1 MHPGEILDAGR
12 GIEEGCK
19 GGMLAGVCMASDK
32 PLLRDVRDILSARNL
47 DRILLGY
54 RFFEQVDW
62 EFCFFF
68 GPICLRTLILTYLL
82 EDT

>member
-1 MHPGEILDAGR
+1 
-12 GIEEGCK
+12 
-19 GGMLAGVCMASDK
+19 MLAGVCMVSDK

-62 EFCFFF
+62 EFCFF